1 MFSVFGNFW
10 LFDAKNVC
18 MYTAM
23 SKLMLLKIDLSDMP
37 FLLMIWSQY
46 LKRLVLCYFRQLN
59 KFTPVDTL
67 NLIFH
72 IDLLRLRERG

>member
-1 MFSVFGNFW
+1 
-10 LFDAKNVC
+10 
-18 MYTAM
+18 
-23 SKLMLLKIDLSDMP
+23 MLLKIDLSDMP

-46 LKRLVLCYFRQLN
+46 LKGLVLCYFRQLK